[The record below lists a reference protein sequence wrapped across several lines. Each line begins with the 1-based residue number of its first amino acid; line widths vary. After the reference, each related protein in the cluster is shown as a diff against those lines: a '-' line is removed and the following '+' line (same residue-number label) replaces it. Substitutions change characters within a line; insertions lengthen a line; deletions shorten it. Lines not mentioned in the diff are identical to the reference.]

1 MTLRPPGAAPPA
13 FLAGRFSPTADLYLG
28 FSCRDRIACGALRQI
43 SPTVFATGET
53 LIVIRHAA
61 GLRALP
67 PHRRLIYLIDDDI
80 RAGIG
85 DRALP
90 PIYRAKL
97 ALLEWPEA
105 RRFEPLA
112 TAILTTSPKL
122 AATLRVRR
130 PGARVEEIAPAWPVA
145 EMPVLDPSAPIRRI
159 GLLMGRSHAR
169 DAAPLWAP
177 LLRLL
182 DRRPGLALTVSG
194 NLALPRA
201 VVRHRA
207 VEVLPALDWA
217 AYLAWLRQ
225 ARLDLGLVPHLASRR
240 FNAARSASKLGEYAM
255 AGAAVIGSD
264 SWHEAARGAMCGRCL
279 APGADPAAW
288 IAAIDRLID
297 DPASARAMA
306 ATNRRALIAADA
318 EGHQRRLWASLL
330 DAAED

>member
-1 MTLRPPGAAPPA
+1 MSLRPLGVAPPA

-28 FSCRDRIACGALRQI
+28 FACRDRLARGALRQL
-43 SPTVFATGET
+43 SPTVFAAGET

-61 GLRALP
+61 GMRTLP
-67 PHRRLIYLIDDDI
+67 PHRRLVYVIDDDI
-80 RAGIG
+80 RAGIA

-105 RRFEPLA
+105 RRFEPAAAAILA
-112 TAILTTSPKL
+112 TSSAL
-122 AATLRVRR
+122 AATLRARR

-145 EMPVLDPSAPIRRI
+145 QMPVPDPVAPIRRI

-177 LLRLL
+177 LLRVL

-194 NLALPRA
+194 NLDLPRA
-201 VVRHRA
+201 VARHPA
-207 VEVLPALDWA
+207 VDVLPALDWA
-217 AYLAWLRQ
+217 AYLGWLRQ

-279 APGADPAAW
+279 ALGADPAAW

-306 ATNRRALIAADA
+306 AKNREALIAADA